1 LLNNRKIKLS
11 EILEKKENKGD
22 LKNKLTI
29 LFKPENIFYLTN
41 FWGEGITIIF
51 EDGKNNSQTKLLVPK
66 LEYTR
71 AINTSKECDVISSDR
86 GIAIINELM
95 SLIKEDNIIF
105 SDTNDYDIINKIQSK
120 AGSKN
125 LIIDNNLLYEIRQI
139 KDPNE
144 IDNIKNASKIID
156 KLFQIATNEIKKNIS
171 EEQIQSILVYE
182 AMKLGARFPAY
193 AYTSNPLIVA
203 CGNNASFP
211 HAETSNK
218 KIASGE
224 LIVIDITLC
233 YNHYVSDATRTFALG
248 NIPQEMKEIYEVV
261 KLSQKKGIEYIK
273 KTSNFSDID
282 AVCRNAIIDKKLG
295 DYFTHSTGHG
305 IGLEVHEPPWIRS
318 NFNSKIKENMTVT
331 IEPGIYIKNKFGVR
345 IEDSLLITKK
355 KKDIDNN
362 LLGFDYQNFH
372 SFSKELLVL

>member
-1 LLNNRKIKLS
+1 MLNSRKIKLY
-11 EILEKKENKGD
+11 ETLEKKENIETS
-22 LKNKLTI
+22 KNKSTI
-29 LFKPENIFYLTN
+29 LFKPENTFYLTN
-41 FWGEGITIIF
+41 FWGEGITIIS
-51 EDGKNNSQTKLLVPK
+51 EDGKNNNQTKLLVPK

-86 GIAIINELM
+86 GITIINELM
-95 SLIKEDNIIF
+95 SLINNDNIIF

-120 AGSKN
+120 TGSKN

-156 KLFQIATNEIKKNIS
+156 KLFQIATDEIKENIS

-182 AMKLGARFPAY
+182 ALKLGARFPSY

-203 CGNNASFP
+203 SGHNASFP

-218 KIASGE
+218 KITSGE

-248 NIPQEMKEIYEVV
+248 NISQNMKEIYEIV
-261 KLSQKKGIEYIK
+261 KMSQEKGIEDIK
-273 KTSNFSDID
+273 KTCDFSDVD
-282 AVCRNAIIDKKLG
+282 ASCRNAIIDKKLG
-295 DYFTHSTGHG
+295 EYFIHSTGHG

-355 KKDIDNN
+355 KKDSNKN
-362 LLGFDYQNFH
+362 LEFDYQNFH

>member
-1 LLNNRKIKLS
+1 MLNNRKIKLS

-41 FWGEGITIIF
+41 FWGEGIAIIS

-86 GIAIINELM
+86 GMAIINELM
-95 SLIKEDNIIF
+95 SLIKENNIIF

-156 KLFQIATNEIKKNIS
+156 KLFQIATNEIKENIS
-171 EEQIQSILVYE
+171 EEHIQSILVYE
-182 AMKLGARFPAY
+182 AMKLGA
-193 AYTSNPLIVA
+193 
-203 CGNNASFP
+203 
-211 HAETSNK
+211 
-218 KIASGE
+218 
-224 LIVIDITLC
+224 
-233 YNHYVSDATRTFALG
+233 
-248 NIPQEMKEIYEVV
+248 
-261 KLSQKKGIEYIK
+261 
-273 KTSNFSDID
+273 
-282 AVCRNAIIDKKLG
+282 
-295 DYFTHSTGHG
+295 
-305 IGLEVHEPPWIRS
+305 
-318 NFNSKIKENMTVT
+318 
-331 IEPGIYIKNKFGVR
+331 
-345 IEDSLLITKK
+345 
-355 KKDIDNN
+355 
-362 LLGFDYQNFH
+362 
-372 SFSKELLVL
+372 